1 MYSSFKNTSFIAPDN
16 FLYKIT
22 DLVGAGDIMDRS
34 IAENNQLLT
43 QLVSYTLILNPKSKK
58 IFIAQRISGDE
69 RLQNS
74 FCLGFG
80 GHVSIED
87 FSLQFGSDPIRNA
100 AIRELREELFI
111 QNKNLDIK
119 HLGFTRDLKSSTN
132 EHLGII
138 FVMITGS
145 ARIRETDK
153 LRGFWIS
160 YDELINE
167 YYSLLESWSKHSF
180 DYIYESPILS
190 KKYGFAAE

>member
-22 DLVGAGDIMDRS
+22 DLVGAGDIIDRS

-87 FSLQFGSDPIRNA
+87 FSLQFGSDPIRNLSPDRLVNPISFFK
-100 AIRELREELFI
+100 IRVNF
-111 QNKNLDIK
+111 
-119 HLGFTRDLKSSTN
+119 LKTVQQGR
-132 EHLGII
+132 LV
-138 FVMITGS
+138 F
-145 ARIRETDK
+145 
-153 LRGFWIS
+153 F
-160 YDELINE
+160 
-167 YYSLLESWSKHSF
+167 F
-180 DYIYESPILS
+180 
-190 KKYGFAAE
+190 